1 MSIKSIVIFLLIL
14 GGVVWYLG
22 KTTQESPPAKPASLV
37 AGQQKQMEKAAN
49 LGKQMQS
56 DLDQRMKSNPQAE

>member
-1 MSIKSIVIFLLIL
+1 MTFKSLVVFLLIA
-14 GGVVWYLG
+14 GGVIWFCSREAS
-22 KTTQESPPAKPASLV
+22 QQPHAKPVSLV

-56 DLDQRMKSNPQAE
+56 DLDQRMKSVPSAE